1 MLETERLKKT
11 LLIIDNSIF
20 IIERLLNFFKE
31 TDSLNKINFATNYT
45 EALDSLQH
53 EKADIVL
60 LDIRLSEKNGIE
72 LLKYIVEHYKETK
85 VVVLSNLV
93 SKYYQDLCKTLGAV
107 YYIDKSTDFE
117 QILEVVVAM

>member
-20 IIERLLNFFKE
+20 IIDRLLNFFKE
-31 TDSLNKINFATNYT
+31 AESLKKVNFATNYT

-93 SKYYQDLCKTLGAV
+93 SKYYQDLCKSLGAV